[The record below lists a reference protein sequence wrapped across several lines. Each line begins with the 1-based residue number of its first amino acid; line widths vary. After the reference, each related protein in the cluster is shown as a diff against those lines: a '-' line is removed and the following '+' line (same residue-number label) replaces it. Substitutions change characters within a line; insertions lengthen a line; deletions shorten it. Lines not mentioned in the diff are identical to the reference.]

1 MWPSSSSQGHTHTY
15 THTCST
21 LVPNALLKTLRPK
34 RSAQNAPLVHRGY
47 ALSNPLP
54 HCPLTLHNPSP
65 SSPQKDRDGPALI
78 GNPDLGFGGLRQ
90 FGPGLINHVNLK
102 VRDDLQMDD
111 IMLVDSPGMIDSPHM
126 DAHTK
131 DRGKAF

>member
-1 MWPSSSSQGHTHTY
+1 MVSAPLAPGLHLSF
-15 THTCST
+15 TCHAP
-21 LVPNALLKTLRPK
+21 LLRPSFAP
-34 RSAQNAPLVHRGY
+34 RS
-47 ALSNPLP
+47 P
-54 HCPLTLHNPSP
+54 HS
-65 SSPQKDRDGPALI
+65 LI